1 MAEYDVFTRINE
13 HYAKMSKGHKA
24 IADYISEHFDQ
35 AVFMTAAKLGETLG
49 ISESTV
55 VRFAAGIGYDGYP
68 KFQKALES
76 CVQGKLNGIQKMD
89 AKYGRSSQSEI
100 LTSVLTADI
109 EKIQDTIDNLDPAAF
124 ESAVATIL
132 EAETIY
138 IMGLR
143 SNEPLAAFL
152 HFYLNM
158 IRGKVFLLNTTSV
171 SETFEQMIHI
181 GPKDCFIGISFPR
194 YSMRTLK
201 AMEFANDR
209 NAKVIAITDSIHSP
223 MNLYSSCNLLAR
235 SDMVSVVD
243 SLVAPLSVI
252 NALVVA
258 LCLKCP
264 EQVRKNLE
272 TLEETWNNYQ
282 VYLNDEIDFIDDEPM
297 AAIAAAKCGHNVT
310 LLEKNEKLGKK
321 LFITGKGRCNVTN
334 GADMD
339 VLFQNVCTNEKFLY
353 SAFYSFDNT
362 QVCDLIEQA
371 GCPLK
376 TERGD
381 RVFPVSDHS
390 SDVIAAL
397 QRELHKYHVDIHLH
411 TEVKK

>member
-171 SETFEQMIHI
+171 SETFEQMIH
-181 GPKDCFIGISFPR
+181 
-194 YSMRTLK
+194 RTEGL
-201 AMEFANDR
+201 
-209 NAKVIAITDSIHSP
+209 
-223 MNLYSSCNLLAR
+223 LYRHQFSEIFYADVKGNG
-235 SDMVSVVD
+235 
-243 SLVAPLSVI
+243 
-252 NALVVA
+252 
-258 LCLKCP
+258 
-264 EQVRKNLE
+264 VR
-272 TLEETWNNYQ
+272 Q
-282 VYLNDEIDFIDDEPM
+282 
-297 AAIAAAKCGHNVT
+297 
-310 LLEKNEKLGKK
+310 
-321 LFITGKGRCNVTN
+321 
-334 GADMD
+334 
-339 VLFQNVCTNEKFLY
+339 
-353 SAFYSFDNT
+353 
-362 QVCDLIEQA
+362 
-371 GCPLK
+371 
-376 TERGD
+376 
-381 RVFPVSDHS
+381 
-390 SDVIAAL
+390 
-397 QRELHKYHVDIHLH
+397 
-411 TEVKK
+411 